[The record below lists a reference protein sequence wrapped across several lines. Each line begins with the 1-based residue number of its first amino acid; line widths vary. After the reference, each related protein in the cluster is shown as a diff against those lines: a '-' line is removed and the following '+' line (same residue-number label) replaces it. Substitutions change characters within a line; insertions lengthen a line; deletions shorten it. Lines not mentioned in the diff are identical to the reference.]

1 MKKSIS
7 IIVSVLM
14 YGLIIFLSC
23 YYVIV
28 PNVKTINETKKTK
41 ELTSEEISK
50 LISEVNDK
58 YLNLEKDINDKYQ
71 VKLDEIDKNYEE
83 DIKQD
88 IFKFLKNIE
97 GIDKE
102 IYLNFV
108 YDIEGYRI
116 EPLIFVSQKENYQK
130 YKIKTIEKL

>member
-1 MKKSIS
+1 MKSSK
-7 IIVSVLM
+7 
-14 YGLIIFLSC
+14 
-23 YYVIV
+23 
-28 PNVKTINETKKTK
+28 NVKVPEGFPEGFLWGGATAANQYEGAYM
-41 ELTSEEISK
+41 EDGK
-50 LISEVNDK
+50 LPSVADVQPHGVFGYPDRNAK
-58 YLNLEKDINDKYQ
+58 YYPTHEG
-71 VKLDEIDKNYEE
+71 IDFYHHYEE

>member
-1 MKKSIS
+1 MKILLRTF
-7 IIVSVLM
+7 I
-14 YGLIIFLSC
+14 
-23 YYVIV
+23 
-28 PNVKTINETKKTK
+28 
-41 ELTSEEISK
+41 
-50 LISEVNDK
+50 
-58 YLNLEKDINDKYQ
+58 
-71 VKLDEIDKNYEE
+71 EIDKNYEE